1 MATTSTG
8 CFWDELNTVDLDSK
22 VAIECLEVGIT
33 PTYRLKMTTSAL
45 ETVIATVSAIG
56 VQGSTTY
63 VSENTSGVFQVGGNR
78 TTSDVW
84 DIRVFDDNSSSDTLT
99 SHYIIRFQK
108 FSTNF
113 SVRVWKNSGMNF
125 GLT

>member
-1 MATTSTG
+1 VWQWTTSTG
-8 CFWDELNTVDLDSK
+8 CFWDDSFALDSK

-56 VQGSTTY
+56 VQGSRTD
-63 VSENTSGVFQVGGNR
+63 VLENTPGVSQVGGDR

-84 DIRVFDDNSSSDTLT
+84 EIRVFDDNSPSDTLT
-99 SHYIIRFQK
+99 SHYIIRILRT
-108 FSTNF
+108 STNF
-113 SVRVWKNSGMNF
+113 GIRVWKNSGMNF
-125 GLT
+125 SLT